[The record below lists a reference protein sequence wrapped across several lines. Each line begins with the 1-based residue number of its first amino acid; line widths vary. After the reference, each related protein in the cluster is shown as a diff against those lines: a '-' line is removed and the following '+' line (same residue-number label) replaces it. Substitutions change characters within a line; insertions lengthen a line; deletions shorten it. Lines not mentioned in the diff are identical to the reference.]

1 MDSESEKQFNERFA
15 RLKDW
20 NENFDRSL
28 DKSRQERAIA
38 WRELDFKLAETR
50 QFLNRLAR
58 AVHTRG
64 RLPDNSEPSQNKMRG
79 V

>member
-1 MDSESEKQFNERFA
+1 MDSESEKQFNERIA

-28 DKSRQERAIA
+28 EKSRQERAIA
-38 WRELDFKLAETR
+38 WRELDFKFAETR

-64 RLPDNSEPSQNKMRG
+64 RLPDVRNPAKN
-79 V
+79 